1 MVCLLVVFF
10 LNDNEAILLLVK
22 FQINSP
28 VLFQNDATCLGI
40 CIQEIWGGSE
50 LRKNKQIY
58 TLPTFYYEYLKW
70 DQFIKEIYL
79 INKII

>member
-1 MVCLLVVFF
+1 MTCHGMFARRFF

-40 CIQEIWGGSE
+40 CI
-50 LRKNKQIY
+50 
-58 TLPTFYYEYLKW
+58 
-70 DQFIKEIYL
+70 
-79 INKII
+79 